1 MSQNQTE
8 ALKKHLQLCD
18 EVHQLALEENR
29 FLKQHQRTPDAHLLE
44 RKRSLLARLDES
56 LAAVKATALENS
68 NSQSSNPTGGASE
81 ISKLKSQIS
90 SPRPD
95 PERKETIEKARAK
108 ILQILHLDRE
118 NEQLL
123 LRFSLSA
130 RPAAPVAPPAP
141 PPISQIQKIYDRHP

>member
-8 ALKKHLQLCD
+8 ALKSHLKLCD

-29 FLKQHQRTPDAHLLE
+29 FLKQHQRPPEAALLE
-44 RKRSLLARLDES
+44 RKRVLLARLDES
-56 LAAVKATALENS
+56 LAALKTASASASAT
-68 NSQSSNPTGGASE
+68 E
-81 ISKLKSQIS
+81 ISNLKSQN
-90 SPRPD
+90 PAGRPD
-95 PERKETIEKARAK
+95 PERKDTIEKARAK

-130 RPAAPVAPPAP
+130 RPATPLPIRTAS
-141 PPISQIQKIYDRHP
+141 ISQIQKIYDRHA